1 MEEVVAENQL
11 LSERRNGPGTEAWL
25 LRIAHI
31 LYQLSLWESQQW
43 LPDVE
48 ITSKHVGW

>member
-1 MEEVVAENQL
+1 MEVVTEKQL
-11 LSERRNGPGTEAWL
+11 LSERQNGAGIGPCP

-48 ITSKHVGW
+48 ITLKHADW